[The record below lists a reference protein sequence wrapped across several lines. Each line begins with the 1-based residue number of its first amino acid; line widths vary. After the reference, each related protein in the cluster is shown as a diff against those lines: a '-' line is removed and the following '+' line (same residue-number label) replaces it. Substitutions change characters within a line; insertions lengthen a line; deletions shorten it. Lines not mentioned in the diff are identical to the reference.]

1 MNGAKMSIFIRC
13 LVSIYLFY
21 FLATICRGY
30 MGSPSAIVED
40 VTSNPLRGLVFLA
53 FVAISVLNLRTL
65 FTELADKGVRQ
76 SGRILDSRCEPEKAE
91 VHPFKAAFNRRP
103 WLMTAYWLVVLAVP
117 LLLPLPHRILD
128 HQGAE
133 DYWRSVAMFE
143 AIVFGAFGLAWWIS
157 SRRPNGT
164 S

>member
-1 MNGAKMSIFIRC
+1 MSTFIRS

-21 FLATICRGY
+21 LLATICRGY

-40 VTSNPLRGLVFLA
+40 VASNPLRGLGFLA
-53 FVAISVLNLRTL
+53 IVAISVLNLRGL

-76 SGRILDSRCEPEKAE
+76 NGRVLDSGGQPEKDE

-117 LLLPLPHRILD
+117 LLLPLPHRIVD
-128 HQGAE
+128 NQGAG
-133 DYWRSVAMFE
+133 DYWRAVGMFE
-143 AIVFGAFGLAWWIS
+143 AIVLGAFGLAWWIS
-157 SRRPNGT
+157 SRQPKGT